1 MLEDLLN
8 RIRQLLSPQPEK
20 PPTLALALSGGG
32 ARSAYQA
39 GVLRYMAEIA
49 PDLRIPIL
57 TGVSAGAINT
67 AHLANHT
74 GTFADA
80 ADTLVDSWRGLSLDH
95 VVKPESGLQMLWGM
109 VWPSTSAPSP
119 FPTADDVR
127 RTHGLLD
134 TTPLWTYLRRHLNAP
149 NGVLTGI
156 GSNLQSGDLRAVAVI
171 TTNYATGQ
179 TVTWVQG
186 DDFDVWERP
195 NRISQHAQL
204 TVDHVMASTSLPLV
218 FPAVRIGDAWYG
230 DGGIRLS
237 APLAPAVHLGGD
249 RILVISNR
257 YKRSRAEANRPA
269 VQGYPPTAQIIGV
282 LMNALFADA
291 LDQDAFTLE
300 RVNKLVEELPS
311 HRRHGMRPVQLLQL
325 RPSVDL
331 GRLAHDFQGTLPSG
345 IRFLTS
351 GLGTTETQSPD
362 WLSVLLFE
370 RDYIDRLID
379 IGYHDAHAQH
389 RTIAAFLDGVATTRS
404 LSATDGTDW
413 AAPGAEGNGAPPKGA
428 PPGRAA
434 PPPAREPSAENSPTG
449 HAGGSED
456 AAAPPAPGTKRSG
469 NSGTSYTS

>member
-1 MLEDLLN
+1 MLDRVWD
-8 RIRQLLSPQPEK
+8 RIRAFLAPEASH
-20 PPTLALALSGGG
+20 PPTLALSLSGGG

-39 GVLRYMAEIA
+39 GVLQYMAEMV
-49 PDLRIPIL
+49 PNLRIPIF

-74 GTFADA
+74 GTFAEATDQLA
-80 ADTLVDSWRGLSLDH
+80 DSWKGLGLDH
-95 VVKPESGLQMLWGM
+95 VVEHESGFQMLWGL
-109 VWPSTSAPSP
+109 VWSNATAVPEM
-119 FPTADDVR
+119 PTADDVR

-134 TTPLWTYLRRHLNAP
+134 TTPLWASLRHHLNAP

-156 GSNLQSGDLRAVAVI
+156 EKNVREGHIQAVAVM

-195 NRISQHAQL
+195 NRISRHAQL
-204 TVDHVMASTSLPLV
+204 TVDHIMASTSLPLV
-218 FPAVRIGDAWYG
+218 FPAVRIEDAWYG

-237 APLAPAVHLGGD
+237 APLAPAVHLGAD

-269 VQGYPPTAQIIGV
+269 VEGYPPTAQIIGV

-300 RVNKLVEELPS
+300 RVNTLVNELPRR
-311 HRRHGMRPVQLLQL
+311 RRHGMRPVELLQL

-331 GRLAHDFQGTLPSG
+331 GRLAHDFQGQLPST

-370 RDYIDRLID
+370 PEYIDQLID
-379 IGYHDAHAQH
+379 IGYHDAKQQH
-389 RTIAAFLDGVATTRS
+389 DTIEAFLDGVESSVDDQTAPDGRRDDDASVSETT
-404 LSATDGTDW
+404 
-413 AAPGAEGNGAPPKGA
+413 
-428 PPGRAA
+428 
-434 PPPAREPSAENSPTG
+434 
-449 HAGGSED
+449 
-456 AAAPPAPGTKRSG
+456 
-469 NSGTSYTS
+469 